1 MTMANA
7 QSVQTLVLN
16 NGSEMEGYIAA
27 QRPGVDFTF
36 NSDRATIYLVP
47 EEVKTITDRDILITE
62 LDDAWKTWAEDNDAY
77 IGIGDNRIF
86 RLSDIEKSDGSI
98 IKGVRVLE
106 RGSRIKYVEITK
118 SSYTLKW
125 SNITLVKNAKRSRT
139 QLSGIDRVYKLNDN
153 REFIGQYVE
162 EIPGKTVCLYN
173 DNGFVEVITLDKVV
187 KDSRVAINNNQ
198 TIFEQSEYLDV
209 VIKKDGSTYKGIII
223 ERNYLKNS
231 SSSYLLIQMNNNS
244 INSILMNDIVEY
256 RREPNESF
264 KPIYDVLLRENEYVL
279 NRNQIKA
286 STPVIIEEMIIIDDT
301 NCKITIGHKAPY
313 VEVTLESYFT
323 NINDYLNIKL
333 VKVKKYRDTS
343 NKRNDIFNGF
353 SFSDITRYGINH
365 NDYVV
370 SKNNTTKMTFQIHE
384 PGLYAFYNVATK
396 QVYLFKIE

>member
-1 MTMANA
+1 MANA

-36 NSDRATIYLVP
+36 NSDRATMYLVP
-47 EEVKTITDRDILITE
+47 EEVKTITDRDVLITE

-86 RLSDIEKSDGSI
+86 RLSDIEKRDGSI

-118 SSYTLKW
+118 SSYSLKW
-125 SNITLVKNAKRSRT
+125 DNITLVKNAKRSRT

-187 KDSRVAINNNQ
+187 KDSRIAINNNQ

-223 ERNYLKNS
+223 ERNYLKNN

-244 INSILMNDIVEY
+244 INSILMNDVVEY

-264 KPIYDVLLRENEYVL
+264 KPIYDVLLRENEYVM
-279 NRNQIKA
+279 NRTQIKA
-286 STPVIIEEMIIIDDT
+286 STPEIIEEMIIIDDT
-301 NCKITIGHKAPY
+301 NCEITMGHKAPY

-353 SFSDITRYGINH
+353 TFSDITRYGINH

-370 SKNNTTKMTFQIHE
+370 SKNNTTKMTFQINE

>member
-198 TIFEQSEYLDV
+198 TIFEKSEYLDV
-209 VIKKDGSTYKGIII
+209 VIKK
-223 ERNYLKNS
+223 
-231 SSSYLLIQMNNNS
+231 
-244 INSILMNDIVEY
+244 
-256 RREPNESF
+256 
-264 KPIYDVLLRENEYVL
+264 
-279 NRNQIKA
+279 
-286 STPVIIEEMIIIDDT
+286 
-301 NCKITIGHKAPY
+301 
-313 VEVTLESYFT
+313 
-323 NINDYLNIKL
+323 
-333 VKVKKYRDTS
+333 
-343 NKRNDIFNGF
+343 
-353 SFSDITRYGINH
+353 
-365 NDYVV
+365 
-370 SKNNTTKMTFQIHE
+370 
-384 PGLYAFYNVATK
+384 
-396 QVYLFKIE
+396 